1 MVLKNGRYLIF
12 DHSGSVV
19 RLEAEFKIK
28 YVCDNIEVKET
39 LLWEK
44 ELSKLTI
51 VDTLNV
57 KTKNEKNF
65 LKLLMLNKAT
75 DEYLTAELRPSV
87 IPPNTI
93 KSYTINFSKYT
104 DPQQESCRIKM
115 DKGDNSG
122 LSHGLIKRTKD
133 KEGQY

>member
-1 MVLKNGRYLIF
+1 
-12 DHSGSVV
+12 
-19 RLEAEFKIK
+19 
-28 YVCDNIEVKET
+28 

-57 KTKNEKNF
+57 KTKNENF

-87 IPPNTI
+87 TAQNTI
-93 KSYTINFSKYT
+93 KSYTINFSNYI

-122 LSHGLIKRTKD
+122 LAHGLIKRPKD
-133 KEGQY
+133 KKGQY